1 VPASEPFG
9 AGTFAVGLHAL
20 DDLEASGQAAALVEQ
35 AVVAERAGFAGVTLS
50 EHHDGFAG
58 YMPQPL
64 LAANWI
70 LAVTSRIWSGPA
82 PLLLN
87 LRNPVLAAEELAW
100 AAARFP
106 GRVGAALAPG
116 YAQTD
121 YDWLGVPFAER
132 GARFDAGLATLLGAL
147 GRNAASPDADALGAL
162 GDPERLATP
171 RDPALRAFS
180 APLVCAANSRVGV
193 RRAAR
198 FGLGVLFPGGEGRER
213 LASLIAT
220 YREAGGDRPLVKI
233 RNLWLGTPPPGA
245 IERRTAA
252 YAKAAAPGMRQAAGF
267 AEPHLHGD
275 PEHIADELRAD
286 IATLGLTSMNLR
298 FHLPGVGQ
306 EQVCE
311 QIARFGAEVL
321 PLLAAVRS

>member
-1 VPASEPFG
+1 MPASEPFG
-9 AGTFAVGLHAL
+9 PGTFAVGLHAL
-20 DDLEASGQAAALVEQ
+20 DDLDATGQAAALVEQ
-35 AVVAERAGFAGVTLS
+35 GVVAERAGFAGVTLS

-70 LAVTSRIWSGPA
+70 LAATSRIWSGPA

-87 LRNPVLAAEELAW
+87 LRNPVLAVEDLAW
-100 AAARFP
+100 TAARFP
-106 GRVGAALAPG
+106 GRVGAAQAPG

-132 GARFDAGLATLLGAL
+132 GARFDAGLAALLGAL
-147 GRNAASPDADALGAL
+147 RSA
-162 GDPERLATP
+162 P
-171 RDPALRAFS
+171 RDPALRGFA

-213 LASLIAT
+213 LASLIGS
-220 YREAGGDRPLVKI
+220 YREAGGDGPVVKI
-233 RNLWLGTPPPGA
+233 RNLWLGTPPTGA
-245 IERRTAA
+245 VERRTAT

-267 AEPHLHGD
+267 AEPYLHGD
-275 PEHIADELRAD
+275 AAHVADELRED
-286 IATLGLTSMNLR
+286 IAALGLTSMNLR
-298 FHLPGVGQ
+298 FHLPGVSQG
-306 EQVCE
+306 QVCE

-321 PLLAAVRS
+321 PLLSAVRS

>member
-1 VPASEPFG
+1 MPASEPFG
-9 AGTFAVGLHAL
+9 TGTFAVGLHAL
-20 DDLEASGQAAALVEQ
+20 DDLDASGQAAALVEQ

-70 LAVTSRIWSGPA
+70 LAATSRIWSGPA

-100 AAARFP
+100 TAARFP
-106 GRVGAALAPG
+106 GRVGAAFAPG

-132 GARFDAGLATLLGAL
+132 GARFEQGLAALLSAL
-147 GRNAASPDADALGAL
+147 GS
-162 GDPERLATP
+162 TP

-213 LASLIAT
+213 LADLIAT
-220 YREAGGDRPLVKI
+220 YRETGGDGPLVKI

-245 IERRTAA
+245 VERRTAT
-252 YAKAAAPGMRQAAGF
+252 YAQAAAPGMRQAAGF

-275 PEHIADELRAD
+275 PAHIADELRAD
-286 IATLGLTSMNLR
+286 IASLGLTSMNLR

-321 PLLAAVRS
+321 PLLSAVRS